1 VETAAAHGS
10 KPNVYATRDSAEDVA
25 MQVEAQDAVMGQD
38 LTVSVVLTNRGS
50 SRCTVKL
57 HLYLSVTFYTGVTGA
72 IFKETK
78 KEVALAPGA
87 CKCPLSSPALQVAK
101 IPGAVDVEI
110 PVPWACGCEEAASVE
125 AGFSDTLPLFLSG
138 PCDHACGL

>member
-1 VETAAAHGS
+1 MEKAAAHGS

-50 SRCTVKL
+50 SRRNVKL
-57 HLYLSVTFYTGVTGA
+57 HLYLCVIYYTGVSGPT
-72 IFKETK
+72 FKETK

-87 CKCPLSSPALQVAK
+87 CKWSSPVLSLD
-101 IPGAVDVEI
+101 GAPS
-110 PVPWACGCEEAASVE
+110 PVPRWCSLP
-125 AGFSDTLPLFLSG
+125 SPTLT
-138 PCDHACGL
+138 